1 MKFVSVEFES
11 FVANYYVNKAQSAKD
26 RNVEWKLSLVSVRN
40 MMRCTRCPYT
50 GEELTIPNLKASPR
64 PTDVTIDRID
74 STKGYVPGNV
84 MVVSRAANNFK
95 SIFENPQYP
104 LNMATALVALERM
117 NKRVNKVT
125 RINASTK

>member
-26 RNVEWKLSLVSVRN
+26 RGVEWGLSLVSVRN
-40 MMRCTRCPYT
+40 MMRCTKCPYT
-50 GEELTIPNLKASPR
+50 GEELTIPNQKASPR
-64 PTDVTIDRID
+64 PTDVTIDRIH
-74 STKGYVPGNV
+74 SSKGYVPGNV

-104 LNMATALVALERM
+104 LDMATAHKALGIMQKRM
-117 NKRVNKVT
+117 SKAT
-125 RINASTK
+125 LANASSK